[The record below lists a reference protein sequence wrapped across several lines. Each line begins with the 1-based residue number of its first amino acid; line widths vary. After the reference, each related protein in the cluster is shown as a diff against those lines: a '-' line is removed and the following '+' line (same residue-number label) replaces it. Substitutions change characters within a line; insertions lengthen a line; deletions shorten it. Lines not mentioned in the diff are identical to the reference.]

1 MGNVRLRT
9 ISFDYEGFVLDIPI
23 LDETHFVAW
32 NSIDTIIFGPE
43 IIYRDHSEFII
54 YLNQPPVIKLKQ
66 NAWWVNKFTFWIKNK
81 KIQKIRI
88 SDVWNSDFS
97 NVINNAKLYLKNVQ
111 EVDMDHNKRKGILIK
126 RTEIKNANSTVI
138 KEHWKPER
146 TIELKWEMVYDRYN
160 RTVADIYYRD
170 KGI

>member
-1 MGNVRLRT
+1 MSTDKLRT
-9 ISFDYEGFVLDIPI
+9 ISFDDKGFILNIPI
-23 LDETHFVAW
+23 LDESHFVSW

-66 NAWWVNKFTFWIKNK
+66 DAWWLNKLTFWTKNK
-81 KIQKIRI
+81 KNQKIRM
-88 SDVWNSDFS
+88 SDVWNRDFS
-97 NVINNAKLYLKNVQ
+97 NFISNANLYLKNVQ
-111 EVDMDHNKRKGILIK
+111 NVDINKDKRKGTLIK
-126 RTEIKNANSTVI
+126 RTEVSDRNSTVI

-146 TIELKWEMVYDRYN
+146 TTELKWEMVYDRYN